1 MMDFKIIAID
11 GPTGSGKSTIA
22 RLLAQEKEFLYVD
35 TGAMF
40 RCLAYAWK
48 IQGLGQSDEVF
59 KNLGLETVIRFA
71 PNGRVYCNGD
81 EVTEAIRSEEISHFA
96 SKISKFPLIRHSLKE
111 QQRQLVREAQETES
125 YRGAVL
131 EGRDIGT
138 VVFPDADLKFFLDG
152 DNKIRAQRRFE
163 ELSAKGE
170 DLSFEEILNA
180 LEIRDEQDRN
190 REFAPLLPAKD
201 AIHIDSTNLS
211 ISEVLKAMSEEI
223 G

>member
-40 RCLAYAWK
+40 RCLGYAWK
-48 IQGLGQSDEVF
+48 IQGLSQSDDVF
-59 KNLGLETVIRFA
+59 KQLGLETVIRLA

-96 SKISKFPLIRHSLKE
+96 SQISQFPIIRQSMKE

-125 YRGAVL
+125 YRGAIL

-138 VVFPDADLKFFLDG
+138 VVFPDATVKFFLDG

-163 ELSAKGE
+163 QLSAKGE
-170 DLSFEEILNA
+170 NVSFEEILNA
-180 LEIRDEQDRN
+180 LEVRDEQDRK
-190 REFAPLLPAKD
+190 RELAPLLSAKD

-211 ISEVLKAMSEEI
+211 ISEVLKTMIEVI